1 MNLDSSYTGR
11 FAPSPT
17 GSLHFGSLVAATASY
32 LDARAAGGRWLV
44 RMEDVDTLRSKPG
57 AAAEILKTLEQFGFE
72 WDGPVMVQ
80 SERTE
85 AYRAE
90 FDRLRKRGLV
100 YPCVCTRREIG
111 GDRYRGTCRG
121 GAARSRSKCS
131 WRLTVEPR
139 DILFEDRVQ
148 GKQAENVSVQ
158 VGDFVILRAD
168 GLFAY
173 QLAVVIDDR
182 DQGVTHVVRG
192 ADLLDSTARQIYLQR
207 LLSAPTPAY
216 LHTPVALNSSGQ
228 KLSKQ
233 TLARPVDRGQRLETL
248 MDVLRFLRQPA
259 PAAPVTLNDLWKWSI
274 ANWRPELLPHCE
286 GLEAPTRYQ

>member
-100 YPCVCTRREIG
+100 YP
-111 GDRYRGTCRG
+111 
-121 GAARSRSKCS
+121 
-131 WRLTVEPR
+131 
-139 DILFEDRVQ
+139 
-148 GKQAENVSVQ
+148 
-158 VGDFVILRAD
+158 
-168 GLFAY
+168 
-173 QLAVVIDDR
+173 
-182 DQGVTHVVRG
+182 
-192 ADLLDSTARQIYLQR
+192 
-207 LLSAPTPAY
+207 
-216 LHTPVALNSSGQ
+216 
-228 KLSKQ
+228 
-233 TLARPVDRGQRLETL
+233 
-248 MDVLRFLRQPA
+248 
-259 PAAPVTLNDLWKWSI
+259 
-274 ANWRPELLPHCE
+274 
-286 GLEAPTRYQ
+286 